1 MPTKIYI
8 KKEYSNFIEK
18 KFNLFVLKIYFGAL
32 FLGRFGIKLK
42 TKKNIPKV
50 LGIFFFFF
58 ALKNYFFEKIIF
70 FLGFFLLLPEGRHK
84 QYNHCCDF

>member
-1 MPTKIYI
+1 M
-8 KKEYSNFIEK
+8 
-18 KFNLFVLKIYFGAL
+18 
-32 FLGRFGIKLK
+32 GRFGIKLK

-70 FLGFFLLLPEGRHK
+70 FLGFFYFFQKEGINNTITVAISKRPRYIARDRTSFAASGK
-84 QYNHCCDF
+84 